1 MQNIL
6 GLQGI
11 SYWVAILRR
20 SDVNLVL
27 PKPELVLES
36 KLELAIEAN

>member
-11 SYWVAILRR
+11 SYWVAIPRGL
-20 SDVNLVL
+20 DVNLAL

-36 KLELAIEAN
+36 KLERAIEAN